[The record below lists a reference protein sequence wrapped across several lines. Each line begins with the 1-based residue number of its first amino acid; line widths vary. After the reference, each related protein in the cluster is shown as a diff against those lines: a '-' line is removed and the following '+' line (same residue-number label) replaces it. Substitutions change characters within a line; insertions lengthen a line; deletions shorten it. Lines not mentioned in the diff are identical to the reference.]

1 MLMRIIGAVA
11 TSVCIATGSFGQTGA
26 IDQARAIPAYSLPV
40 PEDISPEMR
49 ALVGAPPAPWDIHP
63 KSIAEWKELVA
74 KVAAPAK
81 TLLPAMREK
90 LGVKLEQTTMGGVN
104 VFVLS
109 PQAIAPENQNRVFL
123 HFHGGAYVLNPGE
136 PGTREATLMAAFGRA
151 KVISVD
157 YRTSSDAPYPAALDD
172 CVAVYRELLK
182 TVPANKI
189 AVFGTS
195 TGGGLTMA
203 LMLRAKQEGLPL
215 PAAIAPG
222 SPWSDL
228 TKTGDTF
235 YTHNLVDNF
244 QVSYDGY
251 LKDLRTSMPTAAISK
266 ILCCHPFMATCM
278 ASRQRS

>member
-1 MLMRIIGAVA
+1 MLLRIIPVGAA
-11 TSVCIATGSFGQTGA
+11 FMLIATGCFGQIAA
-26 IDQARAIPAYSLPV
+26 IQQPREIPGYSLPV
-40 PEDISPEMR
+40 PDDISPEMR
-49 ALVGAPPAPWDIHP
+49 FA
-63 KSIAEWKELVA
+63 
-74 KVAAPAK
+74 
-81 TLLPAMREK
+81 
-90 LGVKLEQTTMGGVN
+90 
-104 VFVLS
+104 LS
-109 PQAIAPENQNRVFL
+109 PQTISPENQDRVFM

-182 TVPANKI
+182 TVPADKI

-203 LMLRAKQEGLPL
+203 LVLRAKQEGLPL

-228 TKTGDTF
+228 TITGDTF
-235 YTHNLVDNF
+235 YTHSRVDGD
-244 QVSYDGY
+244 VPAAVELGREA
-251 LKDLRTSMPTAAISK
+251 LPT
-266 ILCCHPFMATCM
+266 L
-278 ASRQRS
+278 SR

>member
-1 MLMRIIGAVA
+1 MLLRIIPVGAVFML
-11 TSVCIATGSFGQTGA
+11 TATGCFGQTAA
-26 IDQARAIPAYSLPV
+26 IEQPREIPGYSLPV
-40 PEDISPEMR
+40 PDDISPEMR

-90 LGVKLEQTTMGGVN
+90 LGVKLEQTSMGGVN

-109 PQAIAPENQNRVFL
+109 PQTIAPENQDRIFL

-136 PGTREATLMAAFGRA
+136 PGTREDTLIAAFGRA

-203 LMLRAKQEGLPL
+203 LVLRAKQEGLPL

-228 TKTGDTF
+228 TITGDTF
-235 YTHNLVDNF
+235 YTHSRVTTF
-244 QVSYDGY
+244 
-251 LKDLRTSMPTAAISK
+251 RCHTMAI
-266 ILCCHPFMATCM
+266 
-278 ASRQRS
+278 

>member
-1 MLMRIIGAVA
+1 
-11 TSVCIATGSFGQTGA
+11 
-26 IDQARAIPAYSLPV
+26 
-40 PEDISPEMR
+40 
-49 ALVGAPPAPWDIHP
+49 
-63 KSIAEWKELVA
+63 
-74 KVAAPAK
+74 
-81 TLLPAMREK
+81 
-90 LGVKLEQTTMGGVN
+90 
-104 VFVLS
+104 
-109 PQAIAPENQNRVFL
+109 
-123 HFHGGAYVLNPGE
+123 
-136 PGTREATLMAAFGRA
+136 MAAFGRA

-203 LMLRAKQEGLPL
+203 LVLRAKQEGLPL

-235 YTHNLVDNF
+235 YTHNLVPECC
-244 QVSYDGY
+244 
-251 LKDLRTSMPTAAISK
+251 TSTIVCAGAAVTTSI
-266 ILCCHPFMATCM
+266 
-278 ASRQRS
+278 